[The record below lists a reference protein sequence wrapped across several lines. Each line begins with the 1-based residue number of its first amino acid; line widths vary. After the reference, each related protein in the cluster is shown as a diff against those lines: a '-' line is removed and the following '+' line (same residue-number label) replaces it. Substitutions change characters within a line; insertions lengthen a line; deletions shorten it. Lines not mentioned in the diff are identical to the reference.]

1 MAIENDFL
9 PFAVGAGANVLTQSA
24 YAALA
29 AISTGYQAGTAQSA
43 ALNKTWRQSS
53 IIAAVIAQFIVAET
67 GQPAIDDG
75 TTATLLA
82 NLTSAIQ
89 AASQNSGDSRY
100 AQISQLY
107 GVLKGIATFTSSG
120 TWTSPI
126 TGTAYITGC
135 AGGGGGG
142 PSPGAAANQ
151 TIGGCGGGGAGQSVV
166 KFAISVTK
174 GQSYAITIGA
184 AGASGN
190 AGGNSS
196 FGTLL
201 TLTGG
206 SPGSSATAGVAT
218 SYLAGAIGGA
228 GYPYGSFG
236 DDTGP
241 VGAGGVSGFGASSP
255 FGGGGGQVRG
265 VIAGTPLIAGLGASG
280 YGGGGGGAGGN
291 YPGGSTS
298 FASSA
303 AAPGGGGA
311 PGLLIVEW

>member
-1 MAIENDFL
+1 MFRTDQNTAVTAL
-9 PFAVGAGANVLTQSA
+9 PVPAPAGTPGYFTGGNPATGQAATILDADWLNMVQEELIGILAAAGIAPGKTTYNQVLT
-24 YAALA
+24 ALKV
-29 AISTGYQAGTAQSA
+29 
-43 ALNKTWRQSS
+43 LF
-53 IIAAVIAQFIVAET
+53 V
-67 GQPAIDDG
+67 QP
-75 TTATLLA
+75 
-82 NLTSAIQ
+82 N
-89 AASQNSGDSRY
+89 
-100 AQISQLY
+100 QLY
-107 GVLKGIATFTSSG
+107 GGAKGIATFTSST
-120 TWTSPI
+120 TWVSPF
-126 TGTAYITGC
+126 TGTAYVSGC

-142 PSPGAAANQ
+142 ASPGSAANQ
-151 TIGGCGGGGAGQSVV
+151 SIGGCGGGGAGQSVYR
-166 KFAISVTK
+166 IPINVTK
-174 GQSYAITIGA
+174 GQSYAVTIGA
-184 AGASGN
+184 AGASAS

-206 SPGSSATAGVAT
+206 SPGSSATAGAAT

-298 FASSA
+298 FAASA
-303 AAPGGGGA
+303 GAPGGGGA
-311 PGLLIVEW
+311 PGLFVVEW